1 MDLFS
6 RLGEGERDGL
16 FNFRESEK
24 NLKKTPQ
31 GSFFINLVP
40 LGRKRDNLAREYS
53 SNQLRIRAFLL
64 HS

>member
-6 RLGEGERDGL
+6 HLGEGKRDGL

-24 NLKKTPQ
+24 RINKTPK

-40 LGRKRDNLAREYS
+40 LGRKRDNLSREYS
-53 SNQLRIRAFLL
+53 SNQLRTIAFLL
-64 HS
+64 RS

>member
-1 MDLFS
+1 MDLFLC
-6 RLGEGERDGL
+6 LGEGESDGI
-16 FNFRESEK
+16 FNFIESEK
-24 NLKKTPQ
+24 RIKKTPR

-40 LGRKRDNLAREYS
+40 LGQKRDNLSREYS